1 MNTCFFVA
9 PYRSNVNNNYSI
21 LEKVV
26 YGCCNQ
32 NEIKREALFA

>member
-1 MNTCFFVA
+1 MSTYFLSL
-9 PYRSNVNNNYSI
+9 PSRSNVNNNYSL